1 MEKIEKLKENEDVV
15 KIFEQILEIELH
27 EYQIK
32 QLAMLL
38 IGNTLNEKSAI
49 DIADMLEYY
58 GDFGDV
64 YEETH

>member
-38 IGNTLNEKSAI
+38 IGNTLNEKSAT

-58 GDFGDV
+58 GDYGDV

>member
-1 MEKIEKLKENEDVV
+1 MEKLKENEDIV
-15 KIFEQILEIELH
+15 KIFEEILDLDLH

-38 IGNTLNEKSAI
+38 IRNTLTDKSAK

-58 GDFGDV
+58 GDVD
-64 YEETH
+64 E

>member
-1 MEKIEKLKENEDVV
+1 LY
-15 KIFEQILEIELH
+15 

-38 IGNTLNEKSAI
+38 IGNTLTDKSAK

-58 GDFGDV
+58 GDVD
-64 YEETH
+64 E

>member
-1 MEKIEKLKENEDVV
+1 M
-15 KIFEQILEIELH
+15 H

-58 GDFGDV
+58 GDYGDV